1 MKNIFKGEKKKKM
14 AVSLSIRRH
23 LNSLMN
29 GQNCHNIFRQIYIKA
44 IAEAHMKGERKRRK
58 CEKPPG
64 DGKELPA
71 RS

>member
-1 MKNIFKGEKKKKM
+1 MKNVFKGEKKKKYGGEPLYPPPLEL
-14 AVSLSIRRH
+14 ADEWTKLPNV
-23 LNSLMN
+23 
-29 GQNCHNIFRQIYIKA
+29 FRQIYINA
-44 IAEAHMKGERKRRK
+44 MAEAHMKGERKRRN